1 MGKKK
6 KKKQKDKTK
15 RVSGDKMAGVKK
27 GRKHRGK

>member
-6 KKKQKDKTK
+6 KKKEKTK